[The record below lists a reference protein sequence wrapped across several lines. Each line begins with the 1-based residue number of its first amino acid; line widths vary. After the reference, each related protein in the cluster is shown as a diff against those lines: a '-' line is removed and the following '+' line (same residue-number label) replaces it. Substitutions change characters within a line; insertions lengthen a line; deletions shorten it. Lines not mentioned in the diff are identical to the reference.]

1 MLNDYMLLSSPQGLF
16 RNNKFPPTN
25 MFKTGVTYTVTSK
38 DKKCTATATKNVWLR
53 NVSASSIS
61 LTAPKQTLKVGEQV
75 VATASTKIAGN
86 SIVWMSASTSFV
98 SVSGTSPYTSII
110 KGLRPTNGANITI
123 SIDDQVK
130 GCRNAAFLPFTVT
143 SAASLVSKDSDRDYS
158 IVTPIV
164 YPNPSSGLVNI
175 ENLGDATTVSLL
187 DVTGRILQTNTDL
200 KEGMQIDY
208 TKISKGNYIISIQGQ
223 TTKEIQP
230 ITIE

>member
-1 MLNDYMLLSSPQGLF
+1 MNFIS
-16 RNNKFPPTN
+16 
-25 MFKTGVTYTVTSK
+25 
-38 DKKCTATATKNVWLR
+38 W
-53 NVSASSIS
+53 ASH
-61 LTAPKQTLKVGEQV
+61 
-75 VATASTKIAGN
+75 
-86 SIVWMSASTSFV
+86 
-98 SVSGTSPYTSII
+98 PY
-110 KGLRPTNGANITI
+110 ANITI